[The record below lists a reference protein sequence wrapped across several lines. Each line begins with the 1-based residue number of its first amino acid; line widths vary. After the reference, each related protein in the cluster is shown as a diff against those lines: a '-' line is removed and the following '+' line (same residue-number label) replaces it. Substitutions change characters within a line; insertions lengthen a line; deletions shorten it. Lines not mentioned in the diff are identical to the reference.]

1 MAKIPKTE
9 RLLNLVSFL
18 LKSRRPVGL
27 EEIRKSVV
35 GYGEGGASRAS
46 VERRFERDKATLRDL
61 GVPLEFV
68 GADTAGGPGY
78 LIRREAYFLPR
89 VELAPAEAA
98 ILAAVGRLA
107 MTGAAGPI
115 SDALASAL
123 RKLEFDSPFPGEIR
137 QTLEEHF
144 LFQPPEAEAHPREQ
158 AKLRELTAA
167 VLGRHEVRFTYYA
180 LSEDRVSKRSVAPY
194 GLGFA
199 GGHWYLVGHDRDRE
213 AVRSFR
219 VDRIRS
225 EVKRFHPNAA
235 RPEFAVP
242 QGFRIADYVGLP
254 PWLFGKAKETSVRIR
269 FDREVAFMVRLR
281 PAPGDEWETEPEGT
295 EVLTRRVTNP
305 DALVTWVL
313 GFGRHAEVVEPE
325 GFRDQVIERLR
336 RIEQLH
342 RESSG
347 RKGQS

>member
-1 MAKIPKTE
+1 MKISKTE

-18 LKSRRPVGL
+18 LKSRRPVDL
-27 EEIRKSVV
+27 AEIRKSVV
-35 GYGEGGASRAS
+35 GYGEGRASEAS

-61 GVPLEFV
+61 GVPLEFA
-68 GADTAGGPGY
+68 GADEAGGPGY
-78 LIRREAYFLPR
+78 MVRREAYFFPR
-89 VELAPAEAA
+89 MELSPTEAA

-123 RKLEFDSPFPGEIR
+123 RKLQFDSPFPGGIR
-137 QTLEEHF
+137 QTMEEHF
-144 LFQPPEAEAHPREQ
+144 LFQPPEAETHPREQ
-158 AKLRELTAA
+158 AKLRELTGA

-180 LSEDRVSKRSVAPY
+180 LSEDRVSKRLVAPY

-199 GGHWYLVGHDRDRE
+199 GGHWYMVGHDRDRE
-213 AVRSFR
+213 AVRCFR

-225 EVKRFHPNAA
+225 EVKRRRPNAA

-242 QGFRIADYVGLP
+242 EGFRIADYVGVP
-254 PWLFGKAKETSVRIR
+254 PWLFGKAKAITVRIR

-281 PAPGDEWETEPEGT
+281 PAPGDEWETEPDGA

-305 DALVTWVL
+305 DALLTWVL
-313 GFGRHAEVVEPE
+313 GFGCHAEVVEPE
-325 GFRDQVIERLR
+325 EFRNQVIERLR

-342 RESSG
+342 GGSAEGGG
-347 RKGQS
+347 RS